1 MHYSLQ
7 PRLAKGYGFL
17 SFTKN
22 MGKNIGKNIRK
33 NLSGKYSQRIIKYA
47 ERFPT
52 DTLKISWKRLIQK
65 SAEATTDLIANKIV
79 DAVAKSYDCEI
90 TEASKNSQQNNTE
103 TVAKENYKEK
113 HEERYVSPEK
123 RHYWWTEIKIL

>member
-7 PRLAKGYGFL
+7 PRLVKGYGFL

-52 DTLKISWKRLIQK
+52 DTLKIS
-65 SAEATTDLIANKIV
+65 
-79 DAVAKSYDCEI
+79 
-90 TEASKNSQQNNTE
+90 
-103 TVAKENYKEK
+103 
-113 HEERYVSPEK
+113 
-123 RHYWWTEIKIL
+123 